1 MRRIL
6 VLSCFVASVA
16 FAQAADVA
24 QMGPAAR
31 KVVDEKKVKKE
42 IEAFF
47 VKCDKV
53 ENDFE
58 GALATID
65 FPYFMATDDLKGV
78 PESQSYSREDYVK
91 MMKPMWEGMPKDMK
105 TKHKR
110 TIVVLSD
117 ALANVVDDWQSTTGK
132 TKISG
137 RNASLVVKV
146 SGEWKLKSVTEAGW
160 GGAPGK

>member
-1 MRRIL
+1 
-6 VLSCFVASVA
+6 
-16 FAQAADVA
+16 
-24 QMGPAAR
+24 
-31 KVVDEKKVKKE
+31 
-42 IEAFF
+42 
-47 VKCDKV
+47 
-53 ENDFE
+53 
-58 GALATID
+58 
-65 FPYFMATDDLKGV
+65 
-78 PESQSYSREDYVK
+78 